1 MKTNNAINMNI
12 REAGDNLYIDVQNAN
27 NMIVC
32 LSDMGRHLMTAG
44 KGRMPKKT
52 TYIKVG
58 SEAEWDALNAALD
71 AVYTTSVE
79 AFRAA
84 AYQQRAYTLLRATED
99 AVKADEMMQQALR
112 NYCNLLGVRT
122 RGEKVFKN
130 VLFVNTEMTKVF
142 TPWLTTGKIGRF
154 KSRETF
160 VQKFVP
166 VAWYVI
172 GGMDWE
178 AATEAVERSEAEERR
193 KKAAEKKAAAEA
205 EEAKIA
211 EQLSALEA
219 DNAEYKSRLEAI
231 RAYVKAN
238 EVLDRAEVMAILG
251 M

>member
-1 MKTNNAINMNI
+1 MKTTMNLNI
-12 REAGDNLYIDVQNAN
+12 REAGNNLYIDVQSAN
-27 NMIVC
+27 KMTVC
-32 LSDMGRHLMTAG
+32 LSDMGKHLMEAG

-52 TYIKVG
+52 AYIKVG
-58 SEAEWDALNAALD
+58 SEAEWDAINSALD

-99 AVKADEMMQQALR
+99 AVKADEAMQQALR

-142 TPWLTTGKIGRF
+142 TPWLCTGRVGKF

-172 GGMDWE
+172 GGMTWE
-178 AATEAVERSEAEERR
+178 AATEEVERSEAEERR
-193 KKAAEKKAAAEA
+193 KKKAEAEEKKAA

-219 DNAEYKSRLEAI
+219 DNAEYNARLEAI